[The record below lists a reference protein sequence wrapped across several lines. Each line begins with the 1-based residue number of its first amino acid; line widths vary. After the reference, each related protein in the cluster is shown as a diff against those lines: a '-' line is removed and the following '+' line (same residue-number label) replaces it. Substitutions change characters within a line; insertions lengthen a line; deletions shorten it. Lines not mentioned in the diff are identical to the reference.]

1 MSNLSVEYTGESFNQ
16 GPLASTP
23 KEAAN
28 VILAG
33 YIPANFTD
41 LSTDSNFRDAV
52 FGHVL
57 VNTTEHDKVL
67 EVFCQ
72 RLRSCNEASTVLTIV
87 EYAASIA
94 YSWERKDVAVNAIRR
109 VQVERATPHLWSV
122 AQALSKQMPGPFYQS
137 LLTSQ
142 LPTAESN
149 WQQMQ

>member
-1 MSNLSVEYTGESFNQ
+1 MSNLSVEYTGESFSG

-23 KEAAN
+23 REAAN

-33 YIPANFTD
+33 YLPTNLTD

-52 FGHVL
+52 LGHVL
-57 VNTTEHDKVL
+57 TDTIEHDRIL

-72 RLRSCNEASTVLTIV
+72 RLRSCNDASTVLTIV
-87 EYAASIA
+87 EYTASIA
-94 YSWERKDVAVNAIRR
+94 YSWEHKGVAVNAIRR

-142 LPTAESN
+142 LSTAESN